1 MTEIQPAS
9 GLATNATINVKV
21 LDVNEF
27 NPKFSQDR
35 YVGNVSEGAGEGTFI
50 VQVWKPVLKPVF
62 PALFFFRA
70 DFNSK
75 VFEQLF

>member
-9 GLATNATINVKV
+9 GLAANATINVKV

-35 YVGNVSEGAGEGTFI
+35 YVRNVSEGAGEGTFI
-50 VQVWKPVLKPVF
+50 VQV
-62 PALFFFRA
+62 
-70 DFNSK
+70 
-75 VFEQLF
+75 